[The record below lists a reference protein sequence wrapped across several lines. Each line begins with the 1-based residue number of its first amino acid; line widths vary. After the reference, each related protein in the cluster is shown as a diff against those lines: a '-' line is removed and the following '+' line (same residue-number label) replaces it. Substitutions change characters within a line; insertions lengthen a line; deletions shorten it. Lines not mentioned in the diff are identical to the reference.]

1 MKYRTAIAVW
11 LAVTATIRFAHAA
24 DPRYPDWPCAQAKVP
39 EISLAAVWAGPPL
52 DDVSG
57 KWKDDDK
64 VSALVAKLAARRTPL
79 EEAQKAITEY
89 LNGAAD
95 KTGSGKL
102 LFAGLF
108 NSLNAQRS
116 QVLNGLE
123 RVTRK
128 QREAADKIRSDT
140 LALQALQSETP
151 PDQAKIDDLGNQL
164 VWQTRIFEDR
174 QPRHQIRLRGADRD
188 RPASVR
194 PRTNNSAGNR
204 IVAGRMRSGWTVTTD
219 HLIARTQ
226 AVRVMRARPFL
237 LCMGLFSIFCVPP

>member
-52 DDVSG
+52 DDVSR
-57 KWKDDDK
+57 KWKEDAT

-79 EEAQKAITEY
+79 EDAQKAVTEY

-108 NSLNAQRS
+108 DSLNAQRS

-128 QREAADKIRSDT
+128 QREAADRIRSDT

-151 PDQAKIDDLGNQL
+151 PDQTKIDDLGNQL
-164 VWQTRIFEDR
+164 IWQTRIFEDR
-174 QPRHQIRLRGADRD
+174 SRVIKFVCEVPTAIDQRLFALG
-188 RPASVR
+188 
-194 PRTNNSAGNR
+194 RT
-204 IVAGRMRSGWTVTTD
+204 IQQE
-219 HLIARTQ
+219 IE
-226 AVRVMRARPFL
+226 
-237 LCMGLFSIFCVPP
+237 